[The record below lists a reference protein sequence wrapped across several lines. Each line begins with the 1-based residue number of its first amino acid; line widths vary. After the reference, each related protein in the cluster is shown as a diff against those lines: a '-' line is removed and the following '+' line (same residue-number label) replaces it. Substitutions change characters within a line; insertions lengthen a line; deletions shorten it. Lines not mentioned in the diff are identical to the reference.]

1 MPKKA
6 GKKKLGKKKA
16 VKPAPKVSKK
26 TDSFD
31 GKDYARR
38 LPNRPGVY
46 VMRDGQG
53 TALYVGKAAN
63 LRKRVSS
70 YFDARPKIDRLM
82 RMIARIR
89 KIEVSLTRSEAEA
102 LLLENEWI
110 KALQPRYNVLL
121 RDDKSYP
128 WVMVGTEHAYPR
140 IAFHRGAK
148 DKNKEYLGP
157 YPSASSVRESINLIQ
172 KLFLLR
178 NCEDSYF
185 SHRTRP
191 CLQYQIRR
199 CTAPCVGKVSA
210 EEYAGQVEDAMLF
223 LRGQS
228 QKVIRRLIQRMETA
242 ASNLNYEQAAQYRD
256 QINHLKQM
264 QARQF
269 VSAGNGDLDI
279 IALARLQRSCAIE
292 VMSVRG
298 GMSLGQR
305 VYFPVQA
312 EGHTD
317 SEVLN
322 AFLGQYYRER
332 MPPAEIIISH
342 PLEEQ
347 QMFENI
353 FSDRCGRR
361 VVIQPRPRSH
371 RKQWLELAGRNA
383 LNALNMRAS
392 ESSRIGHQF
401 EELAELLKLEDV
413 PQVIECFDISHTSG
427 HKTVASCVVFGHEGP
442 IKSRYRRYN
451 LKGFEP
457 GDDYAAMREVLS
469 RRYRKLAS
477 EEGLLPDLIVVDGG
491 KGQLGIAM
499 DVLADCGLSHVP
511 LMGVAKGP
519 ARKAGYEEWVLP
531 VSPFSLQPGPES
543 SASHLIQQVRDESH
557 RFAITGHRGRRQ
569 KAVVHSV
576 LEDVPGVGAGRRR
589 TLLTH
594 FGGLQGVRKAGVA
607 ELAGI
612 PGINQQLAERI
623 YKALH

>member
-1 MPKKA
+1 MA
-6 GKKKLGKKKA
+6 N
-16 VKPAPKVSKK
+16 KPDEKK
-26 TDSFD
+26 TESGFD
-31 GKDYARR
+31 GKNFARR
-38 LPNRPGVY
+38 LTTSPGIY
-46 VMRDGQG
+46 LMRDEQG

-70 YFDARPKIDRLM
+70 YFDARPKIERIM
-82 RMIARIR
+82 RMVARIQT
-89 KIEVSLTRSEAEA
+89 IEVSLTRSEAEA

-110 KALQPRYNVLL
+110 KSLKPRYNVLL

-128 WVMVGTEHAYPR
+128 WVMVGTDHDYPR

-148 DKNKEYLGP
+148 DKGREYLAP

-172 KLFLLR
+172 KLFQLR

-185 SHRTRP
+185 SHRRRP
-191 CLQYQIRR
+191 CLQHQIKR
-199 CTAPCVGKVSA
+199 CTAPCVEKVRT
-210 EEYAGQVEDAMLF
+210 EDYARQVEDAMLF
-223 LRGQS
+223 LRGHS
-228 QKVIRRLIQRMETA
+228 QKVITRLIDRMENSATQQH
-242 ASNLNYEQAAQYRD
+242 YEQAAQYRD

-279 IALARLQRSCAIE
+279 IALARVQRGCAIE

-298 GMSLGQR
+298 GRSLGQR
-305 VYFPVQA
+305 DYFPTQS
-312 EGHTD
+312 EGHED
-317 SEVLN
+317 SEVLR

-342 PLEEQ
+342 SLEQ
-347 QMFENI
+347 QDLFESV
-353 FSDRCGRR
+353 FSEQASRKVR
-361 VVIQPRPRSH
+361 IQSHPRSH
-371 RKQWLELAGRNA
+371 RRQWLDMVGRNA
-383 LNALNMRAS
+383 LNALHMRSA
-392 ESSRIGHQF
+392 ETSRISNQF
-401 EELAELLKLEDV
+401 EATAELLKLEDV
-413 PQVIECFDISHTSG
+413 PGTIECFDVSHTSG

-469 RRYRKLAS
+469 RRYRKLAA
-477 EEGLLPDLIVVDGG
+477 EEGLLPDLVVVDGG
-491 KGQLGIAM
+491 KGQLGIAIE
-499 DVLADCGLSHVP
+499 VLAECGLGDIP

-519 ARKAGYEEWVLP
+519 SRRAGHEEWVLP
-531 VSPFSLQPGPES
+531 APPYSLMPGPES
-543 SASHLIQQVRDESH
+543 AASHLIQQVRDEAH

-569 KAVVHSV
+569 KATVHSV
-576 LEDVPGVGAGRRR
+576 LEDIQGVGARRR
-589 TLLTH
+589 RALLTH
-594 FGGLQGVRKAGVA
+594 FGGLQGVRKAGVE

-612 PGINQQLAERI
+612 PGINQQLANRI